1 LWPDG
6 AWGERLIEA
15 AAPVLAAAGGRAV
28 ARVDLHVT
36 LCFLGAVAESEL
48 AALRERAAGID
59 APAFELSFE
68 RLELW
73 REARILAAT
82 VERVP
87 GAAAELA
94 AALAGAAGAVGLTLE
109 RRPWRP
115 HITLARGVKL
125 PQTVAAEAAAA
136 ASAGAAARLLPLALP
151 AGRFYLAESQGVGA
165 QACGNAAPPRY
176 ARLASWPLRA

>member
-1 LWPDG
+1 LR
-6 AWGERLIEA
+6 WGERLIEA
-15 AAPVLAAAGGRAV
+15 AAPVLAAAGGRAL

-36 LCFLGAVAESEL
+36 LCFLGAVAEPEL

-59 APAFELSFE
+59 ATAFELSFE

-94 AALAGAAGAVGLTLE
+94 GALAGAAGEVGLTLE

-125 PQTVAAEAAAA
+125 PQ
-136 ASAGAAARLLPLALP
+136 AGAAVRLLPLALP
-151 AGRFYLAESQGVGA
+151 SGRFYLAESQGVGA
-165 QACGNAAPPRY
+165 QACGNAAPARY

>member
-1 LWPDG
+1 
-6 AWGERLIEA
+6 
-15 AAPVLAAAGGRAV
+15 VLAAAGGRAL

-36 LCFLGAVAESEL
+36 LCFLGAVAEPQL
-48 AALRERAAGID
+48 AVLRERAAGID
-59 APAFELSFE
+59 AAAFELSFE

-87 GAAAELA
+87 SAAAELA
-94 AALAGAAGAVGLTLE
+94 GALAWAAGEAGLTLE

-115 HITLARGVKL
+115 HITLARAVKL
-125 PQTVAAEAAAA
+125 PPAVAV
-136 ASAGAAARLLPLALP
+136 ARLLPLVLP

-176 ARLASWPLRA
+176 ATLASWPLRT

>member
-1 LWPDG
+1 
-6 AWGERLIEA
+6 
-15 AAPVLAAAGGRAV
+15 VLAAAGGRAL

-36 LCFLGAVAESEL
+36 LCFLGAVAEPQL

-59 APAFELSFE
+59 AAAFELSFE

-73 REARILAAT
+73 GEARILAAT

-87 GAAAELA
+87 SAAAG
-94 AALAGAAGAVGLTLE
+94 LAGALAVAAGEVGLALE

-115 HITLARGVKL
+115 HITLARGVT
-125 PQTVAAEAAAA
+125 PPRAATTAAAAA
-136 ASAGAAARLLPLALP
+136 ASADAASRRLPLTLS

-165 QACGNAAPPRY
+165 QACGNAAAPRY
-176 ARLASWPLRA
+176 ATLGSWPLRA

>member
-1 LWPDG
+1 M
-6 AWGERLIEA
+6 
-15 AAPVLAAAGGRAV
+15 

-36 LCFLGAVAESEL
+36 LWFLGAVAEPEL

-59 APAFELSFE
+59 AAAFELSFQ

-87 GAAAELA
+87 GAAAELLGALA
-94 AALAGAAGAVGLTLE
+94 AAAGEVGLALE

-115 HITLARGVKL
+115 HVTLARGVPL
-125 PQTVAAEAAAA
+125 PRAVAAETAAAPA
-136 ASAGAAARLLPLALP
+136 VGSGDTALRLLPLTLP

-165 QACGNAAPPRY
+165 QVCGPTEAARY

>member
-1 LWPDG
+1 
-6 AWGERLIEA
+6 
-15 AAPVLAAAGGRAV
+15 VLAAAGGRAL

-36 LCFLGAVAESEL
+36 LCFLGAVAEPEL

-59 APAFELSFE
+59 AAAFELSFE

-87 GAAAELA
+87 SAAAGLAGALAVAAAE
-94 AALAGAAGAVGLTLE
+94 VGLALE

-115 HITLARGVKL
+115 HITLARGVT
-125 PQTVAAEAAAA
+125 PPAAATAVA
-136 ASAGAAARLLPLALP
+136 ASADAASRWLPLTLS

-176 ARLASWPLRA
+176 ATLGSWPLRA

>member
-15 AAPVLAAAGGRAV
+15 AAPVLAAAGGRAL

-36 LCFLGAVAESEL
+36 LCFLGAVAEPEL

-59 APAFELSFE
+59 AAAFELSFG

-87 GAAAELA
+87 SAAAELA
-94 AALAGAAGAVGLTLE
+94 GALARTAAEVGITLE

-125 PQTVAAEAAAA
+125 LPAVAA
-136 ASAGAAARLLPLALP
+136 GRLLPLALP

-165 QACGNAAPPRY
+165 QACGNAEPARY
-176 ARLASWPLRA
+176 ATLASWPLRA